1 MDDFLEIVKLTLPGL
16 LVLAATVF
24 LVKKYLEKDQR
35 DKMVDLKRG
44 HQKEVFPR
52 RLQAYERLVLYLERI
67 SPNSLIM
74 RVHKPG
80 MSAKQLQAQLT
91 KTIREE
97 YEHNIAQQ
105 IYLSADAWARIKA
118 AKEEMIQLINISGTK
133 VNEDASGVDLAQ
145 KIFEITAELG
155 TLASEKALNH
165 LKKEIQRYF

>member
-1 MDDFLEIVKLTLPGL
+1 MNDFIEILKLTLPGL
-16 LVLAATVF
+16 LVLAATIF
-24 LVKKYLEKDQR
+24 LVKKYLEQNQR
-35 DKMVDLKRG
+35 DKIYDLRQAA
-44 HQKEVFPR
+44 QKEILPR
-52 RLQAYERLVLYLERI
+52 RLQAHERLVLYLERI

-80 MSAKQLQAQLT
+80 MNAKQLQAQLT

-105 IYLSADAWARIKA
+105 VYLSADAWARIKA
-118 AKEEMIQLINISGTK
+118 AKEEMIQLVNISGTK

-145 KIFEITAELG
+145 KIFDIAAKLG
-155 TLASEKALNH
+155 TLPSEKALNH